1 MDWITNLFA
10 KKPAPAD
17 IARDRLKLVLMHDR
31 VNCTT
36 DSASLEM
43 LKNDILKVISS
54 YFEMGDGEDFDIQI
68 SNGTNENNESVPVLY
83 ANIPIKK
90 MRARPLHG

>member
-1 MDWITNLFA
+1 MEWISNLFA

-54 YFEMGDGEDFDIQI
+54 YFEMGDEDFDIQI
-68 SNGTNENNESVPVLY
+68 SNGLNENNEPVPVLY

-90 MRARPLHG
+90 MRVRPTHG